1 MHDRLELPR
10 SHLSRD
16 GCQICHLMLVPQEH
30 LPVLSLSV
38 MRKCMWRFLWVFR
51 SSPSRAGP
59 FKFDT
64 LFILLYSSIYPLLLS

>member
-16 GCQICHLMLVPQEH
+16 GCQTCHLMLVPQGR

-38 MRKCMWRFLWVFR
+38 MRNVAISLAF
-51 SSPSRAGP
+51 P
-59 FKFDT
+59 
-64 LFILLYSSIYPLLLS
+64 LFSI